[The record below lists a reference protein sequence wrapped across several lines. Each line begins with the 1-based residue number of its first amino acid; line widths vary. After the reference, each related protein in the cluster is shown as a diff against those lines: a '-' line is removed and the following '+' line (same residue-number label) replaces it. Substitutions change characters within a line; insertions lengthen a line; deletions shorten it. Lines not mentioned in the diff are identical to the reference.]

1 VEYTTNLLQGILLL
15 LVMSV
20 AAVAAF
26 RTFKLPPILGYLLVG
41 ALSSENALGW
51 LPENHSI
58 EFMAEVG
65 VVFLLFAIGL
75 EFSVSQFMAMR
86 RTVLGLGGL
95 QMLLSTLVGFIL
107 LNYLNVSWQGAVIA
121 AGAMALSST
130 AIVVK
135 QLTDQGEMHER
146 HGQLALGI
154 LLFQDIAVVPF
165 LIAIPLLSGN
175 TSTEPDFLVM
185 GMQATGNLLVL
196 ALMLITGHY
205 VLRPLFQHV
214 ANTQSIELFNITVLL
229 VALTSAWVTQS
240 LGMSLALGAFLA
252 GMMLSE
258 TEYKH
263 QIETEI
269 RPFRDILMGLFFI
282 TVGAKLDLSVLP
294 ELWLSILWLLLGIV
308 AIKVIIVAG
317 LVRIFRNS
325 KGIAVRTGLVLAQGG
340 EFGFALLSLA
350 LGNKL
355 LTEGEVQAALAAI
368 VISMAISPLIIRS
381 NDKVT
386 RKLLSDSYLKQ
397 RYKDAHAFSREV
409 KEIDNHVIICGYRRV
424 GQGLARLLQEQG
436 VPYLGLELDSK
447 IVTEAWEAGE
457 SVYYADASR
466 SEILMAAGIQR
477 ARLVVITVV
486 DTEIAKLITE
496 AARKKNKQIA
506 IIVRAR
512 DDTYLE
518 ALIKLGATEVLPES
532 LEASVMV
539 AQRVLEKLELPN
551 EEIEEVVN
559 RIRVEGYH
567 QLKSFFHG
575 TPQKATSKSETFL
588 HSIVLQETDKAVGRR
603 IVDLNLESMGI
614 TLKALK
620 RGEIRGDQPSPEM
633 ILQAEDTLIIEGK
646 ADRFK
651 EVAKK
656 IQGER
661 KDKEAKEKEAKSATE
676 LKEVEDNLVLEETK
690 PPLPK
695 PEAWSDTH

>member
-1 VEYTTNLLQGILLL
+1 MEHSTNLLQGILLL

-20 AAVAAF
+20 ASVAAF

-51 LPENHSI
+51 LPENSSI

-95 QMLLSTLVGFIL
+95 QMLFSTLIGFIL
-107 LNYLNVSWQGAVIA
+107 LNYLNVSWQGAVVA

-165 LIAIPLLSGN
+165 IIAIPLLSTN
-175 TSTEPDFLVM
+175 TAADPDFIVM
-185 GMQATGNLLVL
+185 ALNAFGNILVL
-196 ALMLITGHY
+196 ALMLVTAHY
-205 VLRPLFQHV
+205 VLRPLFQKV
-214 ANTQSIELFNITVLL
+214 AHAQSVELFNITVLL
-229 VALTSAWVTQS
+229 VALTSAWITQS

-252 GMMLSE
+252 GMLLSE

-282 TVGAKLDLSVLP
+282 TVGAKLNLAVLP
-294 ELWLSILWLLLGIV
+294 DLWLSILWLLLGMV
-308 AIKVIIVAG
+308 VFKAILIGA
-317 LVRIFRNS
+317 LVRLFGDN
-325 KGIAVRTGLVLAQGG
+325 KGVAVRTGLVLAQGG

-350 LGNKL
+350 LSYGL
-355 LTEGEVQAALAAI
+355 LTADEVQADLAAI
-368 VISMAISPLIIRS
+368 VISMAIAPLIIRS

-386 RKLLSDSYLKQ
+386 RKLLSDSYLRQ
-397 RYKDAHAFSREV
+397 RYKDAHAFRQEV
-409 KEIDNHVIICGYRRV
+409 KEIENHVIICGYRRV
-424 GQGLARLLQEQG
+424 GQGLARLLEEQG

-466 SEILMAAGIQR
+466 TEILMAAGIQR
-477 ARLVVITVV
+477 ARLVVITIV
-486 DTEIAKLITE
+486 DAEIAKQITE
-496 AARKKNKQIA
+496 AARKKNKNIP
-506 IIVRAR
+506 IVVRAR

-518 ALIKLGATEVLPES
+518 AFIQLGATEVLPES

-539 AQRVLEKLELPN
+539 AQRVLEKLDLPN
-551 EEIEEVVN
+551 EEIEQVVG
-559 RIRVEGYH
+559 RIRIEGYK

-575 TPQKATSKSETFL
+575 SPQKATSKSETFL
-588 HSIVLQETDKAVGRR
+588 HSIVLLETDKAIGKR
-603 IVDLNLESMGI
+603 IADLNLESMGI

-620 RGEIRGDQPSPEM
+620 RGDIRGDQPSPDM
-633 ILQAEDTLIIEGK
+633 ILQVDDTLIIEGK
-646 ADRFK
+646 EDRFK
-651 EVAKK
+651 EIEKK
-656 IQGER
+656 IHGER
-661 KDKEAKEKEAKSATE
+661 KEKEAKD
-676 LKEVEDNLVLEETK
+676 KESK
-690 PPLPK
+690 PPTASS
-695 PEAWSDTH
+695 ESDSTLSINLEQTNTDLSKTEP

>member
-1 VEYTTNLLQGILLL
+1 MEHSTNLLQGILLL

-20 AAVAAF
+20 ASVAAF

-51 LPENHSI
+51 LPENTSI

-95 QMLLSTLVGFIL
+95 QMIFSTLIGFIL

-165 LIAIPLLSGN
+165 IIAIPLLSSN
-175 TSTEPDFLVM
+175 TEADPDFIVM
-185 GMQATGNLLVL
+185 ALHAFGNMLVL
-196 ALMLITGHY
+196 ALMLVTAHY
-205 VLRPLFQHV
+205 VLRPLFQKV
-214 ANTQSIELFNITVLL
+214 ANAQSIELFNITVLL

-282 TVGAKLDLSVLP
+282 TVGAKLNLAVLP

-308 AIKVIIVAG
+308 VFKAVLIGG
-317 LVRIFRNS
+317 LVRWFGNN
-325 KGIAVRTGLVLAQGG
+325 KGVAVRTGLVLAQGG

-350 LGNKL
+350 LSYGL
-355 LTEGEVQAALAAI
+355 LTADEVQADLAAI
-368 VISMAISPLIIRS
+368 VISMAIAPLIIRS

-386 RKLLSDSYLKQ
+386 RKLLSDSYLRQ
-397 RYKDAHAFSREV
+397 RYKDAHAFRQEV

-424 GQGLARLLQEQG
+424 GQGLARLLEEQG

-466 SEILMAAGIQR
+466 TEILMAAGIQR

-486 DTEIAKLITE
+486 DTEIAKQITE
-496 AARKKNKQIA
+496 AARKKNKNIP
-506 IIVRAR
+506 IVVRAR

-518 ALIKLGATEVLPES
+518 ALIQLGATEVLPES

-551 EEIEEVVN
+551 EEIEEVVG
-559 RIRVEGYH
+559 RIRIEGYR

-588 HSIVLQETDKAVGRR
+588 HSIVLLETDKAIGKR
-603 IVDLNLESMGI
+603 IADLNLESMGV

-633 ILQAEDTLIIEGK
+633 ILQVDDTLILEGK

-651 EVAKK
+651 EIEKK
-656 IQGER
+656 IHGER
-661 KDKEAKEKEAKSATE
+661 KEKESKDKEAKPQTDQPAVTTTSITAQST
-676 LKEVEDNLVLEETK
+676 LVETASNPSKT
-690 PPLPK
+690 
-695 PEAWSDTH
+695 DT

>member
-1 VEYTTNLLQGILLL
+1 MEHSTNLLQGILLL

-20 AAVAAF
+20 ASVAAF

-95 QMLLSTLVGFIL
+95 QMIFSTIIGFIL
-107 LNYLNVSWQGAVIA
+107 LNYLNVSWQGAVVA

-165 LIAIPLLSGN
+165 IIAIPLLSNN
-175 TSTEPDFLVM
+175 TSADPDFIVM
-185 GMQATGNLLVL
+185 ALNAFGNILVL
-196 ALMLITGHY
+196 ALMLVTAHY
-205 VLRPLFQHV
+205 VLRPLFQKV
-214 ANTQSIELFNITVLL
+214 ANAQSVELFNITVLL

-252 GMMLSE
+252 GMLLSE

-282 TVGAKLDLSVLP
+282 TVGAKLNLAVLP

-308 AIKVIIVAG
+308 VFKAILIG
-317 LVRIFRNS
+317 CLVRLFGNN
-325 KGIAVRTGLVLAQGG
+325 KGVAVRTGLVLAQGG

-350 LGNKL
+350 LSYGL
-355 LTEGEVQAALAAI
+355 LTADEVQADLAAI
-368 VISMAISPLIIRS
+368 VISMAIAPLIIRS

-386 RKLLSDSYLKQ
+386 RKLLRDSYLRQ
-397 RYKDAHAFSREV
+397 RYKDAHAFRQEV
-409 KEIDNHVIICGYRRV
+409 KEVDNHVIICGYRRV
-424 GQGLARLLQEQG
+424 GQGLARLLEEQG

-466 SEILMAAGIQR
+466 TEILMAAGIQR

-486 DTEIAKLITE
+486 DTEIAKEITE
-496 AARKKNKQIA
+496 AARKKNKNIP
-506 IIVRAR
+506 IVVRAR

-539 AQRVLEKLELPN
+539 ARRVLEKLELPN
-551 EEIEEVVN
+551 EEIEQVVG
-559 RIRVEGYH
+559 RIRIEGYK

-575 TPQKATSKSETFL
+575 IPQKATSKSETFL
-588 HSIVLQETDKAVGRR
+588 HSIVLLETDKAVGKR
-603 IVDLNLESMGI
+603 IADLNLESMGI

-633 ILQAEDTLIIEGK
+633 VLQADDTLIIEGK

-651 EVAKK
+651 EIEKK
-656 IQGER
+656 IHGER
-661 KDKEAKEKEAKSATE
+661 KEKEAKEKEAKSEAKPANSVTPIA
-676 LKEVEDNLVLEETK
+676 LAQLE
-690 PPLPK
+690 
-695 PEAWSDTH
+695 SDLSKTDH

>member
-1 VEYTTNLLQGILLL
+1 MEHSTNLLQGILLL

-20 AAVAAF
+20 ASVAAF

-51 LPENHSI
+51 LPENTSI

-95 QMLLSTLVGFIL
+95 QMIFSTLIGFIL

-165 LIAIPLLSGN
+165 IIAIPLLSSN
-175 TSTEPDFLVM
+175 TEADPDFIVM
-185 GMQATGNLLVL
+185 ALHAFGNMLVL
-196 ALMLITGHY
+196 ALMLVTAHY
-205 VLRPLFQHV
+205 VLRPLFQKV
-214 ANTQSIELFNITVLL
+214 ANAQSIELFNITVLL

-282 TVGAKLDLSVLP
+282 TVGAKLNLAVLP

-308 AIKVIIVAG
+308 VFKAVLIGG
-317 LVRIFRNS
+317 LVRWFGNN
-325 KGIAVRTGLVLAQGG
+325 KGVAVRTGLVLAQGG

-350 LGNKL
+350 LSYGL
-355 LTEGEVQAALAAI
+355 LTADEVQADLAAI
-368 VISMAISPLIIRS
+368 VISMAIAPLIIRS

-386 RKLLSDSYLKQ
+386 RKLLSDSYLRQ
-397 RYKDAHAFSREV
+397 RYKDAHAFRQEV

-424 GQGLARLLQEQG
+424 GQGLARLLEEQG

-466 SEILMAAGIQR
+466 TEILMAAGIQR

-486 DTEIAKLITE
+486 DTEIAKQITE
-496 AARKKNKQIA
+496 AARKKNKNIP
-506 IIVRAR
+506 IVVRAR

-518 ALIKLGATEVLPES
+518 ALIQLGATEVLPES

-551 EEIEEVVN
+551 EEIEEVVG
-559 RIRVEGYH
+559 RIRIEGYR

-588 HSIVLQETDKAVGRR
+588 HSIVLLETDKAIGKR
-603 IVDLNLESMGI
+603 IADLNLESMGV

-633 ILQAEDTLIIEGK
+633 ILQVDDTLILEGK

-651 EVAKK
+651 EIEKK
-656 IQGER
+656 IHGER
-661 KDKEAKEKEAKSATE
+661 KEKEAKDKEAKPQTDQPAVTTTSITAQST
-676 LKEVEDNLVLEETK
+676 LVETASNPSKT
-690 PPLPK
+690 
-695 PEAWSDTH
+695 DT

>member
-1 VEYTTNLLQGILLL
+1 
-15 LVMSV
+15 MSV

-41 ALSSENALGW
+41 ALSSEHALGW
-51 LPENHSI
+51 LPENDSI

-95 QMLLSTLVGFIL
+95 QMLLSTLVGFVL
-107 LNYLNVSWQGAVIA
+107 LNYLNVSWQGALIA

-165 LIAIPLLSGN
+165 LIAIPLLSSN
-175 TSTEPDFLVM
+175 NAADADFFVM
-185 GMQATGNLLVL
+185 AIHAVGNLLVL
-196 ALMLITGHY
+196 ALMLVTAHY
-205 VLRPLFQHV
+205 VLRPLFQKV
-214 ANTQSIELFNITVLL
+214 AHAQSIELFNITVLL

-282 TVGAKLDLSVLP
+282 TVGAKLNLAVLP
-294 ELWLSILWLLLGIV
+294 ELWLSILWLLLGLV
-308 AIKVIIVAG
+308 VIKAIIVAG
-317 LVRIFRNS
+317 LVRLFKNS

-350 LGNKL
+350 LSNTL
-355 LTEGEVQAALAAI
+355 LTDDEVQAALAAI
-368 VISMAISPLIIRS
+368 VISMAIAPLIIRS

-386 RKLLSDSYLKQ
+386 RKLLGDSYLKQ

-409 KEIDNHVIICGYRRV
+409 KEVDDHVIICGYRRV

-466 SEILMAAGIQR
+466 TEILMAAGIQR

-486 DTEIAKLITE
+486 DTEIAQHITE
-496 AARKKNKQIA
+496 AARKKNKNIP

-518 ALIKLGATEVLPES
+518 ALVKLGATEVLPES

-551 EEIEEVVN
+551 EEIEEVVT
-559 RIRVEGYH
+559 RIRVEGYR

-575 TPQKATSKSETFL
+575 VPQKATSKSETFL
-588 HSIVLQETDKAVGRR
+588 HSIVLLETDKAVGKR
-603 IVDLNLESMGI
+603 IADLKLESMGI

-620 RGEIRGDQPSPEM
+620 RGDIRGDEPSPEM
-633 ILQAEDTLIIEGK
+633 VLQAEDTLILEGK

-651 EVAKK
+651 EVAKR
-656 IQGER
+656 IHGER
-661 KDKEAKEKEAKSATE
+661 KDKENKDKDSKELPSEKTLEATTP
-676 LKEVEDNLVLEETK
+676 LEET
-690 PPLPK
+690 PLEK
-695 PEAWSDTH
+695 TDTSL

>member
-1 VEYTTNLLQGILLL
+1 MEHSTNLLQGILLL

-20 AAVAAF
+20 ASVAAF

-95 QMLLSTLVGFIL
+95 QMIFSTIIGFIL
-107 LNYLNVSWQGAVIA
+107 LNYLNVSWQGAVVA

-165 LIAIPLLSGN
+165 IIAIPLLSNN
-175 TSTEPDFLVM
+175 TSADPDFIVM
-185 GMQATGNLLVL
+185 ALNAFGNILVL
-196 ALMLITGHY
+196 ALMLVTAHY
-205 VLRPLFQHV
+205 VLRPLFQKV
-214 ANTQSIELFNITVLL
+214 ANAQSVELFNITVLL

-252 GMMLSE
+252 GMLLSE

-282 TVGAKLDLSVLP
+282 TVGAKLNLAVLP

-308 AIKVIIVAG
+308 VFKAILIG
-317 LVRIFRNS
+317 CLVRLFGNN
-325 KGIAVRTGLVLAQGG
+325 KGVAVRTGLVLAQGG

-350 LGNKL
+350 LSYGL
-355 LTEGEVQAALAAI
+355 LTADEVQADLAAI
-368 VISMAISPLIIRS
+368 VISMAIAPLIIRS

-386 RKLLSDSYLKQ
+386 RKLLRDSYLRQ
-397 RYKDAHAFSREV
+397 RYKDAHAFRQEV

-424 GQGLARLLQEQG
+424 GQGLARLLEEQG

-466 SEILMAAGIQR
+466 TEILMAAGIQR

-486 DTEIAKLITE
+486 DTEIAKEITE
-496 AARKKNKQIA
+496 AARKKNKNIP
-506 IIVRAR
+506 IVVRAR

-539 AQRVLEKLELPN
+539 ARRVLEKLELPN
-551 EEIEEVVN
+551 EEIEQVVG
-559 RIRVEGYH
+559 RIRIEGYK

-575 TPQKATSKSETFL
+575 IPQKATSKSETFL
-588 HSIVLQETDKAVGRR
+588 HSIVLLETDKAVGKR
-603 IVDLNLESMGI
+603 IADLNLESMGI

-633 ILQAEDTLIIEGK
+633 VLQADDTLIIEGK

-651 EVAKK
+651 EIEKK
-656 IQGER
+656 IHGER
-661 KDKEAKEKEAKSATE
+661 KEKEAKEKEAKSEAKPANSVTPIA
-676 LKEVEDNLVLEETK
+676 LAQLE
-690 PPLPK
+690 
-695 PEAWSDTH
+695 SDLSKTDH

>member
-1 VEYTTNLLQGILLL
+1 MEHSTNLLQGILLL

-20 AAVAAF
+20 ASVAAF

-95 QMLLSTLVGFIL
+95 QMIFSTIIGFIL
-107 LNYLNVSWQGAVIA
+107 LNYLNVSWQGAIVA

-165 LIAIPLLSGN
+165 IIAIPLLSNN
-175 TSTEPDFLVM
+175 TSADPDFIVM
-185 GMQATGNLLVL
+185 ALNAFGNILVL
-196 ALMLITGHY
+196 ALMLVTAHY
-205 VLRPLFQHV
+205 VLRPLFQKV
-214 ANTQSIELFNITVLL
+214 ANAQSVELFNITVLL

-252 GMMLSE
+252 GMLLSE

-282 TVGAKLDLSVLP
+282 TVGAKLNLAVLP

-308 AIKVIIVAG
+308 VFKAILIG
-317 LVRIFRNS
+317 CLVRLFGNN
-325 KGIAVRTGLVLAQGG
+325 KGVAVRTGLVLAQGG

-350 LGNKL
+350 LSYGL
-355 LTEGEVQAALAAI
+355 LTADEVQADLAAI
-368 VISMAISPLIIRS
+368 VISMAIAPLIIRS

-386 RKLLSDSYLKQ
+386 RKLLRDSYLRQ
-397 RYKDAHAFSREV
+397 RYKDAHAFRQEV
-409 KEIDNHVIICGYRRV
+409 KEVDNHVIICGYRRV
-424 GQGLARLLQEQG
+424 GQGLARLLEEQG

-466 SEILMAAGIQR
+466 TEILMAAGIQR

-486 DTEIAKLITE
+486 DTEIAKEITE
-496 AARKKNKQIA
+496 AARKKNKNIP
-506 IIVRAR
+506 IVVRAR

-539 AQRVLEKLELPN
+539 ARRVLEKLELPN
-551 EEIEEVVN
+551 EEIEQVVG
-559 RIRVEGYH
+559 RIRIEGYK

-575 TPQKATSKSETFL
+575 IPQKATSKSETFL
-588 HSIVLQETDKAVGRR
+588 HSIVLLETDKAVGKR
-603 IVDLNLESMGI
+603 IADLNLESMGI

-633 ILQAEDTLIIEGK
+633 VLQADDTLIIEGK

-651 EVAKK
+651 EIEKK
-656 IQGER
+656 IHGER
-661 KDKEAKEKEAKSATE
+661 KEKEAKEKEAKSEAKPANSVTPIA
-676 LKEVEDNLVLEETK
+676 LAQLE
-690 PPLPK
+690 
-695 PEAWSDTH
+695 SDLSKTDH

>member
-1 VEYTTNLLQGILLL
+1 MEHSTNLLQGILLL

-26 RTFKLPPILGYLLVG
+26 RTFRLPPILGYLLVG
-41 ALSSENALGW
+41 ALSSEHALGW
-51 LPENHSI
+51 LPENTSI

-75 EFSVSQFMAMR
+75 EFSVTQFMAMR

-95 QMLLSTLVGFIL
+95 QMLFSTLVGFIL
-107 LNYLNVSWQGAVIA
+107 LNYLNVSWQGAIIA

-165 LIAIPLLSGN
+165 LIAIPVLSSN
-175 TSTEPDFLVM
+175 TQTEPDFIIM
-185 GMQATGNLLVL
+185 AMSAIGNLLVL
-196 ALMLITGHY
+196 ALMLFTAHY
-205 VLRPLFQHV
+205 VLRPLFQKV
-214 ANTQSIELFNITVLL
+214 ANAQSVELFNITVLL

-263 QIETEI
+263 QIESEI

-282 TVGAKLDLSVLP
+282 TVGAKLNLAVLP

-308 AIKVIIVAG
+308 VIKAILVAG
-317 LVRIFRNS
+317 LVRLFRNS
-325 KGIAVRTGLVLAQGG
+325 KGISVRTGIVLAQGG

-350 LGNKL
+350 LSNKL
-355 LTEGEVQAALAAI
+355 LTTDEVQAALAAI
-368 VISMAISPLIIRS
+368 VISMAMAPLIIRS

-424 GQGLARLLQEQG
+424 GQGLARLLHEQG

-486 DTEIAKLITE
+486 DAEIAKQITE
-496 AARKKNKQIA
+496 AARKKNKNIPV
-506 IIVRAR
+506 IVRAR

-518 ALIKLGATEVLPES
+518 ALVKLGATEVLPES

-551 EEIEEVVN
+551 EEIEEVVS
-559 RIRVEGYH
+559 RIRTEGYR

-588 HSIVLQETDKAVGRR
+588 HSIVLLETDKAVGKK
-603 IVDLNLESMGI
+603 VADLDLERLGI
-614 TLKALK
+614 TLKAIK

-651 EVAKK
+651 EIEKK
-656 IQGER
+656 IHGER
-661 KDKEAKEKEAKSATE
+661 KDKESKDKELKLQAEPKETEAKPTLIESKAPLKKIDTE
-676 LKEVEDNLVLEETK
+676 V
-690 PPLPK
+690 
-695 PEAWSDTH
+695 

>member
-1 VEYTTNLLQGILLL
+1 MEHSTNLLEGILLL

-20 AAVAAF
+20 ASVAAF

-41 ALSSENALGW
+41 ALSSEHALGW

-75 EFSVSQFMAMR
+75 EFSVTQFLAMR

-95 QMLLSTLVGFIL
+95 QMLLSTLVGFVL
-107 LNYLNVSWQGAVIA
+107 LNYLNVSWEGAIIA

-135 QLTDQGEMHER
+135 QLTDQGEIHER

-165 LIAIPLLSGN
+165 LIAIPLLSHN
-175 TSTEPDFLVM
+175 TAADPDLVVM
-185 GMQATGNLLVL
+185 GLNALGNILVL
-196 ALMLITGHY
+196 ALMLFTAHY
-205 VLRPLFQHV
+205 VLRPLFQKV
-214 ANTQSIELFNITVLL
+214 ANAQSVELFNITVLL

-282 TVGAKLDLSVLP
+282 TVGAKLNLSVLP
-294 ELWLSILWLLLGIV
+294 ELWLSILWLLLGIIL
-308 AIKVIIVAG
+308 IKAIIVAG
-317 LVRIFRNS
+317 LVRLFKNS
-325 KGIAVRTGLVLAQGG
+325 KGVSVRTGLVLAQGG

-350 LGNKL
+350 LSNRL
-355 LTEGEVQAALAAI
+355 LTQDEVQAALAAI
-368 VISMAISPLIIRS
+368 VISMALAPLIIRS

-397 RYKDAHAFSREV
+397 RYKDVHAFSREV
-409 KEIDNHVIICGYRRV
+409 KEVDNHVIICGYRRV

-436 VPYLGLELDSK
+436 VSYLGLELDSK

-457 SVYYADASR
+457 TVYYADASR
-466 SEILMAAGIQR
+466 TEILMAAGIQR
-477 ARLVVITVV
+477 ARLVVITI
-486 DTEIAKLITE
+486 TAPEIAQQITE
-496 AARKKNKQIA
+496 AARKKNKSIP

-518 ALIKLGATEVLPES
+518 TLIQLGATEVLPES

-551 EEIEEVVN
+551 EEIEQVVN

-575 TPQKATSKSETFL
+575 LTQKATSKSETFL
-588 HSIVLQETDKAVGRR
+588 HSIVLQETDKAVGKR
-603 IVDLNLESMGI
+603 IADLNLASMDI

-646 ADRFK
+646 VDRFK
-651 EVAKK
+651 EIEKK
-656 IQGER
+656 IHGER
-661 KDKEAKEKEAKSATE
+661 KETKEKDKDTKIASETPSLTPTATP
-676 LKEVEDNLVLEETK
+676 EE
-690 PPLPK
+690 PQSSSQK
-695 PEAWSDTH
+695 PEL

>member
-1 VEYTTNLLQGILLL
+1 MEYTTNLLQGILLL

-175 TSTEPDFLVM
+175 TSTDPDFLVM

-308 AIKVIIVAG
+308 AIKAIIVAG

-588 HSIVLQETDKAVGRR
+588 HSIVLQETDKAVGKR
-603 IVDLNLESMGI
+603 IADLNLESMGI

-620 RGEIRGDQPSPEM
+620 RGEIRGDQPAPEM

-661 KDKEAKEKEAKSATE
+661 KDKEAKSAAE
-676 LKEVEDNLVLEETK
+676 LKEVEANLVLEEAK

-695 PEAWSDTH
+695 PEAWYDTH

>member
-1 VEYTTNLLQGILLL
+1 VEHSTNLLQGILLL

-20 AAVAAF
+20 ASVAAF

-95 QMLLSTLVGFIL
+95 QMIFSTIIGFIL
-107 LNYLNVSWQGAVIA
+107 LNYLNVSWQGAVVA

-165 LIAIPLLSGN
+165 IIAIPLLSNN
-175 TSTEPDFLVM
+175 TSADPDFIVM
-185 GMQATGNLLVL
+185 ALNAFGNILVL
-196 ALMLITGHY
+196 ALMLVTAHY
-205 VLRPLFQHV
+205 VLRPLFQKV
-214 ANTQSIELFNITVLL
+214 ANAQSVELFNITVLL

-252 GMMLSE
+252 GMLLSE

-282 TVGAKLDLSVLP
+282 TVGAKLNLAVLP

-308 AIKVIIVAG
+308 VFKAILIG
-317 LVRIFRNS
+317 CLVRLFGNN
-325 KGIAVRTGLVLAQGG
+325 KGVAVRTGLVLAQGG

-350 LGNKL
+350 LSYGL
-355 LTEGEVQAALAAI
+355 LTADEVQADLAAI
-368 VISMAISPLIIRS
+368 VISMAIAPLIIRS

-386 RKLLSDSYLKQ
+386 RKLLRDSYLRQ
-397 RYKDAHAFSREV
+397 RYKDAHAFRQEV
-409 KEIDNHVIICGYRRV
+409 KEVDNHVIICGYRRV
-424 GQGLARLLQEQG
+424 GQGLARLLEEQG

-466 SEILMAAGIQR
+466 TEILMAAGIQR

-486 DTEIAKLITE
+486 DTEIAKEITE
-496 AARKKNKQIA
+496 AARKKNKNIP
-506 IIVRAR
+506 IVVRAR

-539 AQRVLEKLELPN
+539 ARRVLEKLELPN
-551 EEIEEVVN
+551 EEIEQVVG
-559 RIRVEGYH
+559 RIRIEGYK

-575 TPQKATSKSETFL
+575 IPQKATSKSETFL
-588 HSIVLQETDKAVGRR
+588 HSIVLLETDKAVGKR
-603 IVDLNLESMGI
+603 IADLNLESMGI

-633 ILQAEDTLIIEGK
+633 VLQADDTLIIEGK

-651 EVAKK
+651 EIEKK
-656 IQGER
+656 IHGER
-661 KDKEAKEKEAKSATE
+661 KEKEAKEKEAKSEAKPANSVTPIA
-676 LKEVEDNLVLEETK
+676 LAQLE
-690 PPLPK
+690 
-695 PEAWSDTH
+695 SDLSKTDH

>member
-1 VEYTTNLLQGILLL
+1 MEYSTNLLQGILLL

-26 RTFKLPPILGYLLVG
+26 RTFKLTPILGYLLVG

-75 EFSVSQFMAMR
+75 EFSVAQFMSMR

-95 QMLLSTLVGFIL
+95 QMLLSTLVGFVL
-107 LNYLNVSWQGAVIA
+107 LNYMNVSWQGAIIA

-175 TSTEPDFLVM
+175 TEAEPDFLVM
-185 GMQATGNLLVL
+185 SVHALGNLIVL
-196 ALMLITGHY
+196 ALMLVTAHY
-205 VLRPLFQHV
+205 VLRPLFQKV
-214 ANTQSIELFNITVLL
+214 ANAQSVELFNITVLL

-282 TVGAKLDLSVLP
+282 TVGAKLNLAVLP

-308 AIKVIIVAG
+308 VVKAVIIGA
-317 LVRIFRNS
+317 LVRLFKNS
-325 KGIAVRTGLVLAQGG
+325 KGVAVRTGLVLAQGG

-350 LGNKL
+350 LSNTL
-355 LTEGEVQAALAAI
+355 LTEDEVQAALAAV
-368 VISMAISPLIIRS
+368 VISMAIAPLIIRS

-409 KEIDNHVIICGYRRV
+409 KEIDDHVIICGYRRV

-466 SEILMAAGIQR
+466 TEILMAAGIQR

-486 DTEIAKLITE
+486 DTEVAQHITE
-496 AARKKNKQIA
+496 AARKKNKTIP

-518 ALIKLGATEVLPES
+518 TLIKLGATEVLPES

-551 EEIEEVVN
+551 EEIEEVVM
-559 RIRVEGYH
+559 RIRVEGYK

-575 TPQKATSKSETFL
+575 VPQKATSKSETFL
-588 HSIVLQETDKAVGRR
+588 HSIVILETDKAVGKR
-603 IVDLNLESMGI
+603 IADLKLETMDI

-620 RGEIRGDQPSPEM
+620 RGDIRGDEPSPEM
-633 ILQAEDTLIIEGK
+633 ILQAEDTLILEGK

-656 IQGER
+656 IHGER
-661 KDKEAKEKEAKSATE
+661 KDKDSKEKENKETAEVKDQEPE
-676 LKEVEDNLVLEETK
+676 LILEV
-690 PPLPK
+690 PPLKK
-695 PEAWSDTH
+695 PDSPL

>member
-1 VEYTTNLLQGILLL
+1 MEYTTNLLQGILLL

-107 LNYLNVSWQGAVIA
+107 LNYLNVSWQGALIA

-175 TSTEPDFLVM
+175 TSTDPDFIVM
-185 GMQATGNLLVL
+185 GMQAFGNLLVL
-196 ALMLITGHY
+196 ALMLVTAHY
-205 VLRPLFQHV
+205 VLRPLFQLV

-282 TVGAKLDLSVLP
+282 TVGAKLNLSVLP

-308 AIKVIIVAG
+308 VVKAVIVGA
-317 LVRIFRNS
+317 LVRLFKNS
-325 KGIAVRTGLVLAQGG
+325 KGVAVRTGLVLAPGG

-350 LGNKL
+350 LSNTL
-355 LTEGEVQAALAAI
+355 LTEAEVQSALAAI

-409 KEIDNHVIICGYRRV
+409 KEVENHVIICGYRRV

-486 DTEIAKLITE
+486 DTEVAKHITE
-496 AARKKNKQIA
+496 AARKKNKQIP
-506 IIVRAR
+506 IVVRAR

-559 RIRVEGYH
+559 RIRVEGYR

-588 HSIVLQETDKAVGRR
+588 HSIVLQETDKAVGKR
-603 IVDLNLESMGI
+603 IADLNLESMGI
-614 TLKALK
+614 TLQTLK
-620 RGEIRGDQPSPEM
+620 RGEIRGDQPSPDM
-633 ILQAEDTLIIEGK
+633 VLQAEDTLIIEGK

-661 KDKEAKEKEAKSATE
+661 KDKEAKDKEKNVAELKDTE
-676 LKEVEDNLVLEETK
+676 LTTVSEQINS
-690 PPLPK
+690 PAPK
-695 PEAWSDTH
+695 SESWPDTH

>member
-1 VEYTTNLLQGILLL
+1 MEHSTNLLQGILLL

-20 AAVAAF
+20 ASVAAF

-41 ALSSENALGW
+41 ALSSEHALEW
-51 LPENHSI
+51 LPENASI

-95 QMLLSTLVGFIL
+95 QMLFSTLIGFIL
-107 LNYLNVSWQGAVIA
+107 LNYLNVSWQGAVVA

-165 LIAIPLLSGN
+165 IIAIPLLSNN
-175 TSTEPDFLVM
+175 TAADPDFIVM
-185 GMQATGNLLVL
+185 ALNAFGNILVL
-196 ALMLITGHY
+196 ALMLVTAHY
-205 VLRPLFQHV
+205 VLRPLFQKV
-214 ANTQSIELFNITVLL
+214 ANTQSVELFNITVLL

-252 GMMLSE
+252 GMLLSE

-282 TVGAKLDLSVLP
+282 TVGAKLNLAVLP

-308 AIKVIIVAG
+308 VFKALLIG
-317 LVRIFRNS
+317 CLVRLFGDN
-325 KGIAVRTGLVLAQGG
+325 KGVAVRTGLVMAQGG

-350 LGNKL
+350 LSYGL
-355 LTEGEVQAALAAI
+355 LTADEVQADLAAI
-368 VISMAISPLIIRS
+368 VISMAIAPLIIRS

-386 RKLLSDSYLKQ
+386 RKLLSDSYLRQ
-397 RYKDAHAFSREV
+397 RYKDAHAFRQEV

-424 GQGLARLLQEQG
+424 GQGLARLLEEQG
-436 VPYLGLELDSK
+436 VPYIGLELDSK

-466 SEILMAAGIQR
+466 TEILMAAGIQR

-486 DTEIAKLITE
+486 DTEIAKQITE
-496 AARKKNKQIA
+496 AARKKNKHIP
-506 IIVRAR
+506 IVVRAR

-518 ALIKLGATEVLPES
+518 TLIQLGATEVLPES

-551 EEIEEVVN
+551 EEIEQVVG
-559 RIRVEGYH
+559 RIRTEGYK

-588 HSIVLQETDKAVGRR
+588 HSIVLLETDKAVGKR
-603 IVDLNLESMGI
+603 IAELNLESMGI

-620 RGEIRGDQPSPEM
+620 RGDIRGDQPSSEM
-633 ILQAEDTLIIEGK
+633 ILQADDTLIIEGK

-656 IQGER
+656 IHGER
-661 KDKEAKEKEAKSATE
+661 KEKENKEKETKLSTE
-676 LKEVEDNLVLEETK
+676 LSIPSAHNALAEVEINSSKTDI
-690 PPLPK
+690 
-695 PEAWSDTH
+695 

>member
-1 VEYTTNLLQGILLL
+1 MEHSTNLLQGILLL

-20 AAVAAF
+20 ASVAAF

-95 QMLLSTLVGFIL
+95 QMIFSTIIGFIL
-107 LNYLNVSWQGAVIA
+107 LNYLNVSWQGAVVA

-165 LIAIPLLSGN
+165 IIAIPLLSNN
-175 TSTEPDFLVM
+175 TSADPDFIVM
-185 GMQATGNLLVL
+185 ALNAFGNILVL
-196 ALMLITGHY
+196 ALMLVTAHY
-205 VLRPLFQHV
+205 VLRPLFQKV
-214 ANTQSIELFNITVLL
+214 ANAQSVELFNITVLL

-252 GMMLSE
+252 GMLLSE

-282 TVGAKLDLSVLP
+282 TVGAKLNLAVLP

-308 AIKVIIVAG
+308 VFKAILIG
-317 LVRIFRNS
+317 CLVRLFGNN
-325 KGIAVRTGLVLAQGG
+325 KGVAVRTGLVLAQGG

-350 LGNKL
+350 LSYGL
-355 LTEGEVQAALAAI
+355 LTADEVQADLAAI
-368 VISMAISPLIIRS
+368 VISMAIAPLIIRS

-386 RKLLSDSYLKQ
+386 RKLLRDSYLRQ
-397 RYKDAHAFSREV
+397 RYKDAHAFRQEV
-409 KEIDNHVIICGYRRV
+409 KEVDNHVIICGYRRV
-424 GQGLARLLQEQG
+424 GQGLARLLEEQG

-466 SEILMAAGIQR
+466 TEILMAAGIQR

-486 DTEIAKLITE
+486 DTEIAKEITE
-496 AARKKNKQIA
+496 AARKKNKNIP
-506 IIVRAR
+506 IVVRAR

-539 AQRVLEKLELPN
+539 ARRVLEKLELPN
-551 EEIEEVVN
+551 EEIEQVVG
-559 RIRVEGYH
+559 RIRIEGYK

-575 TPQKATSKSETFL
+575 VPQKATSKSETFL
-588 HSIVLQETDKAVGRR
+588 HSIVLLETDKAVGKR
-603 IVDLNLESMGI
+603 IADLNLESMGI

-633 ILQAEDTLIIEGK
+633 VLQADDTLIIEGK

-651 EVAKK
+651 EIEKK
-656 IQGER
+656 IHGER
-661 KDKEAKEKEAKSATE
+661 KEKEAKEKEAKSEAKPANSVTPIA
-676 LKEVEDNLVLEETK
+676 LAQLE
-690 PPLPK
+690 
-695 PEAWSDTH
+695 SDLSKTDH